1 MVMAGIE
8 KWQIPQP
15 EMVLARE
22 NAGTLAGG
30 FSFPKATLK
39 RLPEF
44 YEKVKALPVK
54 SDSWESAPESYTTVG
69 QL

>member
-1 MVMAGIE
+1 MAGIE
-8 KWQIPQP
+8 KWQIPQSG
-15 EMVLARE
+15 MVLARE

-44 YEKVKALPVK
+44 YEKVKAFPVK
-54 SDSWESAPESYTTVG
+54 SDSWESEPESYTTVG